1 MVLVDCS
8 GQSLSTG
15 RGKRA
20 NGVILGKAVGL
31 AGEEGQST
39 GRIILGDTVT
49 QEEAGAQEDRAGGRV
64 KMTAVHWVLF
74 VFPGKPDMMSTRKP

>member
-1 MVLVDCS
+1 MDCS
-8 GQSLSTG
+8 GQSLPTG

-39 GRIILGDTVT
+39 GRIILRDSDSGRSRSPGRQGRWEGKNDSSALGAFRFPR
-49 QEEAGAQEDRAGGRV
+49 EAGYDV
-64 KMTAVHWVLF
+64 N
-74 VFPGKPDMMSTRKP
+74 